1 MNRESIISAIKKA
14 KTESKTDSSN
24 KKIIESNDDVFPSE
38 TFSFANSS
46 WTDPCLIGEFAS
58 KSIVKWTKRD
68 FLNFVKHL
76 YFQKFMTDI
85 RISLPYGY
93 MYLSVIDDICAKN
106 FPNSNVNI
114 LKAKYISWYFDR
126 HILRDTA
133 RYRSSWNIKKM
144 VSPKVIASFIL
155 EASGSTDVEVVSSKK
170 VCRLPVNESLLEI
183 YNRGDIKDFIKSY
196 GIIVPFAYYFFSK
209 KFSWEDCVNHI
220 SEAVTDFAEINP
232 SNADK
237 VLKKATELYAPYNKR
252 YEKIAPERILAAIT
266 EKTGLNFTG
275 VKIN

>member
-14 KTESKTDSSN
+14 KKESKTDSLN
-24 KKIIESNDDVFPSE
+24 KKIIHTSDDFFPSE

-46 WTDPCLIGEFAS
+46 WTDSSIIGDFAS
-58 KSIVKWTKRD
+58 KSVVKWSKKD

-76 YFQKFMTDI
+76 YFQKFMTEI
-85 RISLPYGY
+85 KISLPYGY
-93 MYLSVIDDICAKN
+93 MYLSVIDDICTKN
-106 FPNSNVNI
+106 FPDSNTNI

-126 HILRDTA
+126 HILRDTV

-155 EASGSTDVEVVSSKK
+155 EASGNASPIIENNNKI
-170 VCRLPVNESLLEI
+170 CRLPVNESLLEI
-183 YNRGDIKDFIKSY
+183 YNRGDVKDFIKSY
-196 GIIVPFAYYFFSK
+196 GIIIPFAYYFFSK
-209 KFSWEDCVNHI
+209 KFSWDDCVNHI
-220 SEAVTDFAEINP
+220 SEAVKDFAEINP

-237 VLKKATELYAPYNKR
+237 VLRKVTELYAPYNKR
-252 YEKIAPERILAAIT
+252 YEKIAPDRILAVIT

>member
-1 MNRESIISAIKKA
+1 MNRDSIISAIKKA
-14 KTESKTDSSN
+14 KTESKIDSAN
-24 KKIIESNDDVFPSE
+24 KKVIESNDDVFPSE

-46 WTDPCLIGEFAS
+46 WTDPSLIGEFAS
-58 KSIVKWTKRD
+58 KSIVKWSKKD

-85 RISLPYGY
+85 KISMPYGY
-93 MYLSVIDDICAKN
+93 MYLSVIEDICIKN
-106 FPNSNVNI
+106 FPDSNTNI

-126 HILRDTA
+126 HILRDTV
-133 RYRSSWNIKKM
+133 RHRSSWNIKKM

-155 EASGSTDVEVVSSKK
+155 EASGNSSPIVESDKK
-170 VCRLPVNESLLEI
+170 ACRLPVNESLLEI

-209 KFSWEDCVNHI
+209 KFSWEDCLNHI
-220 SEAVTDFAEINP
+220 SEAVMDFAEINP

-237 VLKKATELYAPYNKR
+237 ILIKATELYAPYNKR
-252 YEKIAPERILAAIT
+252 YTKIAPERILAAMT